1 MYLYRLA
8 LGDTLNIGCNGG
20 CMGIVD
26 TGSSLLV
33 GPPAETNK
41 INEAI
46 GGQVSNNFTLH
57 TVTC

>member
-1 MYLYRLA
+1 MA